1 VASERDWNSL
11 GLTGK
16 AALIGAGPISAI
28 GLFSMGAV
36 LPELGKSFAGQP
48 GAAVMV
54 QLIGGIVAPVF
65 ALASPIAGR
74 LVVRYGVKSVLI
86 GSIGVIAV
94 GGAGPAAASSLL
106 QILILRVLLAIGVA
120 GGFNAG
126 LAGIAK
132 APENQRPALLGLLS
146 FVGGAIAIAV
156 FPLVGRLA
164 AQDWHLPFLVHL
176 MLIPIALLALALPGD
191 ADRTERTA
199 AERSSGSGLLAG
211 LPVVIVLIAAVV
223 GLVMVSLSL
232 YSPFHLTTVGATGPA
247 AIGRIL
253 GVVAICSLLG
263 SGSYPF
269 LHRRLHARGMV
280 VLGLAAMTA
289 GALVV
294 AISSSVTIATIALG
308 ILAVGVAIFS
318 SAIYAASIEAVG
330 NPAANAAAMGVV
342 SFAMYGSPVL
352 FPAIA
357 IGIGD
362 QYGTAAV
369 YFLLAA
375 LLAVAL
381 LAYIGLRSDGTK
393 RPALP
398 QT

>member
-1 VASERDWNSL
+1 
-11 GLTGK
+11 
-16 AALIGAGPISAI
+16 
-28 GLFSMGAV
+28 MGAV
-36 LPELGKSFAGQP
+36 LPELGKSFAMQP

-86 GSIGVIAV
+86 GSLGVIAV

-126 LAGIAK
+126 LAGIAQV
-132 APENQRPALLGLLS
+132 PENQRPVLLGLLS
-146 FVGGAIAIAV
+146 FIGGAIAIAV

-176 MLIPIALLALALPGD
+176 ILIPIALLALALPG
-191 ADRTERTA
+191 ATDRPERTTA
-199 AERSSGSGLLAG
+199 VRSSGNGLLAG

-223 GLVMVSLSL
+223 GLVMVSMSL

-269 LHRRLHARGMV
+269 LHRRLHTRGMV

-289 GALVV
+289 GELVV
-294 AISSSVTIATIALG
+294 AISSSVTIATIGLG
-308 ILAVGVAIFS
+308 ILGAGIAIFS

-330 NPAANAAAMGVV
+330 NPAASAAAMGVV

-381 LAYIGLRSDGTK
+381 SAYIGLRSDGAK